1 MVASY
6 WYRPLIEAG
15 GVISLEHIVNQELL
29 FMLESAVINA
39 AFISYK
45 FIWLFQ
51 RLFTAKQIE
60 LTRLLLCLLLLL

>member
-1 MVASY
+1 MDQMVTSY
-6 WYRPLIEAG
+6 WYSPLLEAG
-15 GVISLEHIVNQELL
+15 GVIPLEHIVNQELL

-51 RLFTAKQIE
+51 RLFTAQQIE
-60 LTRLLLCLLLLL
+60 FSLLLLL